1 MLLQLVFPD
10 FEASPHHLNTDHR
23 TQPST
28 SMERSSIPTACTL
41 EHRPPILVF
50 SAWTPPARVG
60 RPERLELLIWGLEG
74 TGLPAAKLSG
84 WG

>member
-50 SAWTPPARVG
+50 PLGLRQ
-60 RPERLELLIWGLEG
+60 PELVDLRDW
-74 TGLPAAKLSG
+74 SS
-84 WG
+84 